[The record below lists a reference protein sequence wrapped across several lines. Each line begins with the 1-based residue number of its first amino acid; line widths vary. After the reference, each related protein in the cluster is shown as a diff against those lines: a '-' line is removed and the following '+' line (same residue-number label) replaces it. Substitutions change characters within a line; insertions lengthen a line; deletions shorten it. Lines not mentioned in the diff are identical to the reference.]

1 MYLLRLALASLN
13 NRRFTALLA
22 LAAPFAAADVREL
35 QWSDLIP
42 ADAPPPPPPVAM
54 HDLSQ
59 LADALA
65 AEAGPAAAQQ
75 SPAEPVVKEL
85 DGVQVKLPG
94 YIVPLEVGEDGRVTE
109 FLLVPYFGAC
119 IHVPPPPSNQ
129 IVHATSELGVKVD
142 ELYQPFW
149 IEGPLKVEH
158 ASSELA
164 DAGYRMEAQ
173 KIYLYELE

>member
-1 MYLLRLALASLN
+1 MSCLLLA
-13 NRRFTALLA
+13 ALLA
-22 LAAPFAAADVREL
+22 LAAPFAGADVREL

-85 DGVQVKLPG
+85 DAVQVKLPG

>member
-1 MYLLRLALASLN
+1 MRISMSRLLIA
-13 NRRFTALLA
+13 TLLA

-42 ADAPPPPPPVAM
+42 ADAPPPPPPVAI
-54 HDLSQ
+54 HDMSQ

-94 YIVPLEVGEDGRVTE
+94 YIVPLDMGEDGRVTE

-158 ASSELA
+158 ATSELA

>member
-1 MYLLRLALASLN
+1 MSCLLLAV
-13 NRRFTALLA
+13 LLA

-35 QWSDLIP
+35 QWSELIP

-54 HDLSQ
+54 HNLSQ

>member
-1 MYLLRLALASLN
+1 M
-13 NRRFTALLA
+13 
-22 LAAPFAAADVREL
+22 
-35 QWSDLIP
+35 
-42 ADAPPPPPPVAM
+42 
-54 HDLSQ
+54 
-59 LADALA
+59 
-65 AEAGPAAAQQ
+65 
-75 SPAEPVVKEL
+75 VKEL